1 MGRTLLICVYVI
13 MLAVSSEATIQ
24 VTVPTPLSIYDFN
37 KHVSR
42 HYCQYVYFIVSMCTL
57 LSVCVLYCQYVY
69 FKAVSNR

>member
-1 MGRTLLICVYVI
+1 MGRTILLCVCVI

-42 HYCQYVYFIVSMCTL
+42 HYCQYVYFIVRMYTL
-57 LSVCVLYCQYVY
+57 LSVCI
-69 FKAVSNR
+69 F